1 MPTDGEN
8 RRESTTS
15 KATATTAESTATSST
30 TPDRKALHLEIA
42 ELVEGWSRGTSYG
55 SSEHTDAL
63 AQVLTDAGDFCN
75 KLHYLCSDDIRLMH
89 RVFAEYISAHP
100 NDSKE
105 VCCLLSSLTVNAY
118 ALAEKA
124 EVAQLIADVSCEIE
138 DVARKKYKIFV

>member
-1 MPTDGEN
+1 MQPTNQPKPTDGEN

-15 KATATTAESTATSST
+15 KAAGTTVESTATSTT

-55 SSEHTDAL
+55 SSEHTDA
-63 AQVLTDAGDFCN
+63 GDFCN

-89 RVFAEYISAHP
+89 RIFAEYISAHP

-105 VCCLLSSLTVNAY
+105 VCSLLSSLTVNAY